1 MLALSVRAFS
11 TILLFGL
18 RQTPLNE
25 NVTKVPR
32 FFYVRTNPKLN
43 EEHGVPEKPESE

>member
-25 NVTKVPR
+25 NMTKVPR
-32 FFYVRTNPKLN
+32 FFYVRT
-43 EEHGVPEKPESE
+43 